1 MRASIMPT
9 ESALIT
15 TTNHPPTPT
24 HRSAVVESQLEPA
37 EVKALLARGASERDR
52 LDVERVEG
60 LGAAPAPRHEHL
72 PKGKTLV
79 ERELERM
86 VSD

>member
-1 MRASIMPT
+1 M
-9 ESALIT
+9 
-15 TTNHPPTPT
+15 
-24 HRSAVVESQLEPA
+24 VETQLEAA
-37 EVKALLARGASERDR
+37 EIKALLARGASERDR

-86 VSD
+86 VRVCVSVFDWCVRGGLGFV

>member
-1 MRASIMPT
+1 M
-9 ESALIT
+9 
-15 TTNHPPTPT
+15 
-24 HRSAVVESQLEPA
+24 VESQLEPA